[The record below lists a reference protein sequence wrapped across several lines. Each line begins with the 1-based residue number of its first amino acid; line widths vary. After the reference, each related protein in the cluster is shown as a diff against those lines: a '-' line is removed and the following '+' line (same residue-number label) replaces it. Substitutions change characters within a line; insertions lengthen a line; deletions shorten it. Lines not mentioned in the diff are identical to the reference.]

1 MNTIRTKIGTL
12 TIGQAPRSDIAPLI
26 DAVLPEGVVCRHAG
40 VLDGL
45 SDEQIA
51 EQFSPKP
58 NEGLLTSKL
67 LDGRAVVMGK
77 SAVRAALEKKIA
89 MLEED
94 GCSIIVLLCTGEFDG
109 LKTGKARLI
118 EPDHVIPPVV
128 EALAGP
134 CTLGVMVPLAEQAQ
148 SEARKWLG
156 TKMKLVF
163 SSASPYTATEKE
175 VKKAATA
182 LSEQGA
188 DFVVLDCM
196 GYRLQH
202 KAWCREVIE
211 QPVIA
216 STDLMVNLLRS
227 ML

>member
-1 MNTIRTKIGTL
+1 MTSHRTKIGTL

-26 DAVLPEGVVCRHAG
+26 DAILPEGVTCRHAG

-45 SDEQIA
+45 TDSEIA
-51 EQFSPKP
+51 ERFAPKP

-77 SAVRAALEKKIA
+77 SAVREALQQKIE
-89 MLEED
+89 MLEAD
-94 GCSIIVLLCTGEFDG
+94 GCSIIVLLCTGEFEG
-109 LKTGKARLI
+109 LKTKQARLI
-118 EPDHVIPPVV
+118 EPDHVSPPVV
-128 EALAGP
+128 EALAGK

-148 SEARKWLG
+148 SEATKWLG

-163 SSASPYTATEKE
+163 SAASPYTATEDE
-175 VKKAATA
+175 VKTAAKE
-182 LSEQGA
+182 LVEQGA

-202 KAWCREVIE
+202 KGWCREVIDL
-211 QPVIA
+211 PVVA
-216 STDLMVNLLRS
+216 STDLMVNLLRA

>member
-1 MNTIRTKIGTL
+1 MNAIRTKIGTL
-12 TIGQAPRSDIAPLI
+12 AIGQAPRSDIAPLI

-45 SDEQIA
+45 NDEQIA

-109 LKTGKARLI
+109 LKTKKARLI

-134 CTLGVMVPLAEQAQ
+134 CTLGVMVSLAEQAQ
-148 SEARKWLG
+148 SEARKWFG

-163 SSASPYTATEKE
+163 SAASPYTATEEE
-175 VKKAATA
+175 VKKAAAA
-182 LSEQGA
+182 LTEQGA
-188 DFVVLDCM
+188 DCVVLDCM
-196 GYRLQH
+196 GYRLEH
-202 KAWCREVIE
+202 KYWCREVIAL
-211 QPVIA
+211 PVVA
-216 STDLMVNLLRS
+216 STDLMVNLLRA